1 MKAKFDFKLNNHSL
15 KILITYFSVI
25 SALELMAYGVGGFFS
40 CVAAYLW
47 LFTGCFWLGYFL
59 FFIGAQTAKDIKQKN
74 IKILGPFLGLLIL
87 FIFFLGNINFSD
99 INPDAAQQVSAGLNN
114 FLKPDLGYTETAF
127 LGYPSRQYIIAAIP
141 ALIFGRNIWTLHAGF
156 GFMFLIGL
164 TVLFINLRSWLKKNG
179 QKEEF
184 ALLPCFALLAFP
196 FITEYYM
203 NFEQAITPVALTMLA
218 IGLFL
223 RLLLDPDMISILAL
237 SYVGC
242 LMADSYTPVLATLGL
257 LLVFLCIYAI
267 DSIRNRSFFFPK
279 IPSPAKNA
287 DSAKT
292 NSDKTNLSSETS
304 ETAINVSYE
313 NKHLHKTYVGYACIG
328 CAVNI
333 LAFFIAT
340 YISGRSDR
348 ITEFREETSALKSAL
363 GAFKD
368 FFTDAN
374 VRFLGL
380 FGGAI
385 ILYMLLSLTGRLLI
399 CDGLVSLWVLG
410 VVFFSDYM
418 TGYTAYDKAW
428 LMQRNMIVIPVLL
441 TCIFL
446 WIMHFIKKHGL
457 TVPKPVLYIFLIF
470 FFGAG
475 LFNFSQ
481 PHKSFKYFS
490 YIQPMKYA
498 IDYISDTLKE
508 NGLKAT
514 DEFCIIIY
522 TDNIL
527 ESNIYDYASFF
538 FPNATTYSE
547 SGYEYDDDI
556 DTSKV
561 CMFFAEDDRLMALD
575 PGMEGSD
582 GYTTFLRTPMDSR
595 TSYNIRYDSN
605 VTWYRKV
612 MRP

>member
-1 MKAKFDFKLNNHSL
+1 
-15 KILITYFSVI
+15 
-25 SALELMAYGVGGFFS
+25 
-40 CVAAYLW
+40 
-47 LFTGCFWLGYFL
+47 
-59 FFIGAQTAKDIKQKN
+59 
-74 IKILGPFLGLLIL
+74 
-87 FIFFLGNINFSD
+87 
-99 INPDAAQQVSAGLNN
+99 
-114 FLKPDLGYTETAF
+114 
-127 LGYPSRQYIIAAIP
+127 
-141 ALIFGRNIWTLHAGF
+141 
-156 GFMFLIGL
+156 
-164 TVLFINLRSWLKKNG
+164 
-179 QKEEF
+179 
-184 ALLPCFALLAFP
+184 
-196 FITEYYM
+196 
-203 NFEQAITPVALTMLA
+203 
-218 IGLFL
+218 
-223 RLLLDPDMISILAL
+223 
-237 SYVGC
+237 
-242 LMADSYTPVLATLGL
+242 
-257 LLVFLCIYAI
+257 
-267 DSIRNRSFFFPK
+267 
-279 IPSPAKNA
+279 
-287 DSAKT
+287 
-292 NSDKTNLSSETS
+292 
-304 ETAINVSYE
+304 
-313 NKHLHKTYVGYACIG
+313 
-328 CAVNI
+328 
-333 LAFFIAT
+333 
-340 YISGRSDR
+340 
-348 ITEFREETSALKSAL
+348 
-363 GAFKD
+363 
-368 FFTDAN
+368 
-374 VRFLGL
+374 
-380 FGGAI
+380 
-385 ILYMLLSLTGRLLI
+385 MLLSLTGRLLI